1 MSGTSLTDGLTLKI
15 ILKSFP
21 NMCIMQKDI
30 KCKGDKFFL
39 WRKYC
44 FTFFLLKFNSLNST
58 SLPRRK

>member
-21 NMCIMQKDI
+21 DMCIMQKDI

-44 FTFFLLKFNSLNST
+44 FT
-58 SLPRRK
+58 